1 MNRRTRNQ
9 ECALHFMSWPDVPR
23 HVAPPKNVFSPQRKS
38 KLITFRTQV
47 GWTPRQNV
55 CACAHFGHFRF
66 RAYVVHFHSVC
77 FRTVR
82 ELNSQGWRSS
92 PVREEKF
99 TLVCSR
105 SPKKKNLKTG
115 HFTLLFCRGLKRN
128 VPECVTH
135 VQSHCF
141 AH

>member
-1 MNRRTRNQ
+1 MNAGVLWDIVSRAMI
-9 ECALHFMSWPDVPR
+9 ECHEAAGR
-23 HVAPPKNVFSPQRKS
+23 VA
-38 KLITFRTQV
+38 
-47 GWTPRQNV
+47 TPRQNV

-105 SPKKKNLKTG
+105 SPKKNLK
-115 HFTLLFCRGLKRN
+115 LVISRC
-128 VPECVTH
+128 
-135 VQSHCF
+135 CF
-141 AH
+141 AEDGKEMYHNV